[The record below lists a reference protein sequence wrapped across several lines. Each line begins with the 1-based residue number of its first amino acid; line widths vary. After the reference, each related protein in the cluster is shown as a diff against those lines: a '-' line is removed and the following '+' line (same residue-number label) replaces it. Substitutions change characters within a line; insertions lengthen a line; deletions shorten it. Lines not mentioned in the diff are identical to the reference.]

1 MSRIHLLL
9 LATLASLLAPITTN
23 AQELSEYLWTN
34 RPLVVFADTP
44 NNPHFIRQMAMLA
57 EDPNE
62 LTSRD
67 VVILTDTDPK
77 TQSSLRE
84 TLRPRGFMLVLL
96 GKDGKVKLRKPRP
109 WTVREIIRAIDK
121 FPLRRDE
128 LRENRAK

>member
-9 LATLASLLAPITTN
+9 LAILTSLLAPIAAN

-44 NNPHFIRQMAMLA
+44 NNPHFIRQMALLA

-77 TQSSLRE
+77 TDSSLRE